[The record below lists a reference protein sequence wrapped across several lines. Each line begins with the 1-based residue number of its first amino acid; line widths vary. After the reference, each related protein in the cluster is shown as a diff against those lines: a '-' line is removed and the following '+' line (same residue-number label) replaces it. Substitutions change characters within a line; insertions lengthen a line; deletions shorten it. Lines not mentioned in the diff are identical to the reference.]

1 MCLSLCVLRAC
12 CSENKY
18 IEEVSSCNIF
28 VVKGKNIATPPLG
41 GTILP
46 GITRKSIIALARERG
61 YTVEERPVLAEEIM
75 KADEAFCTG
84 TAVVVVPVGS
94 VTFGE
99 DKSKFTGDTVAQ
111 ELYKA
116 LTNLQTEQAPDN
128 HGWLVQVEPGLHKTM
143 H

>member
-1 MCLSLCVLRAC
+1 MPAPSFADR
-12 CSENKY
+12 ENKY

-28 VVKGKNIATPPLG
+28 VVKGKTISTPPLQ

-46 GITRKSIIALARERG
+46 GITRKSIIELARERG
-61 YTVEERPVLAEEIM
+61 YNVEERPVPAEEIM
-75 KADEAFCTG
+75 HADEAFCTG

-94 VTFGE
+94 VTFG
-99 DKSKFTGDTVAQ
+99 KNKKKFAGDNVAQ

-116 LTNLQTEQAPDN
+116 LTGLQTEQLPDN
-128 HGWLVQVEPGLHKTM
+128 HGWLVPVEPGLHRTI

>member
-1 MCLSLCVLRAC
+1 M
-12 CSENKY
+12 
-18 IEEVSSCNIF
+18 SSCNIF

-46 GITRKSIIALARERG
+46 GITRKSIITLARERG
-61 YTVEERPVLAEEIM
+61 YTVEERPVEAAEVL

-94 VTFGE
+94 VTFGKE
-99 DKSKFTGDTVAQ
+99 KTKFAGDKVAQ

-116 LTNLQTEQAPDN
+116 LTGLQTEQEPDN
-128 HGWLVQVEPGLHKTM
+128 HGWLVQVEPGLHRTQ